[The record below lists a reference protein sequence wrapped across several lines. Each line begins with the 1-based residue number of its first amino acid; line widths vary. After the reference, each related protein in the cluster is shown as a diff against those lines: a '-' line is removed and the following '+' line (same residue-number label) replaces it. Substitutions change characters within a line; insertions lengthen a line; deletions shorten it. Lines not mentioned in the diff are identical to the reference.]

1 MLNFLL
7 TFAETALIGVSV
19 LFQKMWQL
27 ETQYIKNA
35 SYAFLAVMT
44 FFSIIV
50 FYFTSGFDVRINPT
64 TLIYSL
70 IYSAIA
76 IISVILLFAAMS
88 RINLILYSVLNNSQS
103 LLVWIY
109 GIIFMKEQLYAGSI
123 ISAVLFSISIIIPI
137 FDIKKNKTNVLGY
150 VIGIAVALN
159 SSASSILLKYYAAS
173 PSKMSDSTLCFY
185 TNVFMLALILIWF
198 LISHN
203 SRPSFKQLRTKK
215 KAFMFIFFCTLCNN
229 FSSILQLY
237 ILKTMPISLYS
248 ILIAALGCI
257 VTFII
262 SKLIFKEQCYRRDIL
277 SLILSTAATIIAI
290 I

>member
-1 MLNFLL
+1 ML
-7 TFAETALIGVSV
+7 
-19 LFQKMWQL
+19 
-27 ETQYIKNA
+27 
-35 SYAFLAVMT
+35 
-44 FFSIIV
+44 
-50 FYFTSGFDVRINPT
+50 
-64 TLIYSL
+64 
-70 IYSAIA
+70 
-76 IISVILLFAAMS
+76 
-88 RINLILYSVLNNSQS
+88 
-103 LLVWIY
+103 
-109 GIIFMKEQLYAGSI
+109 
-123 ISAVLFSISIIIPI
+123 SISIIIPI
-137 FDIKKNKTNVLGY
+137 FDIKYNKTNILGY

-203 SRPSFKQLRTKK
+203 SRPSFKQLRTKE